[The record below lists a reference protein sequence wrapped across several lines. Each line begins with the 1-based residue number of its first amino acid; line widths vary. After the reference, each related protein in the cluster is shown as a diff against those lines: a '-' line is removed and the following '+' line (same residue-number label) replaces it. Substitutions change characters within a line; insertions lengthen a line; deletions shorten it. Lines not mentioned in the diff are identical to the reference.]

1 MPLPRYLAIL
11 GAVLFAAGLT
21 ALALTV
27 LEPWALAPLGLVA
40 ALGALWL
47 RRKP

>member
-11 GAVLFAAGLT
+11 GAVLVAGALT
-21 ALALTV
+21 ALALTL
-27 LEPWALAPLGLVA
+27 LEPWALAPLGLLA
-40 ALGALWL
+40 ALAALWV